1 MAKRDREGKGHMHE
15 YDDNW
20 QCRCGFRLVTE
31 PDSNSAIVKIK
42 AFVTPEGQ
50 TVALREGEGNRTE
63 DQAEDQ
69 TEVETEI
76 ETEIETEDQEEA
88 STKPTGKKKH

>member
-20 QCRCGFRLVTE
+20 QCSCGFRLITE
-31 PDSNSAIVKIK
+31 PEPNTAIVKIK

-50 TVALREGEGNRTE
+50 TVALSEGESNQT
-63 DQAEDQ
+63 EDQ
-69 TEVETEI
+69 TEDETEN
-76 ETEIETEDQEEA
+76 ETEAQEEA
-88 STKPTGKKKH
+88 ATKPTGKKKH